1 MSQGWPM
8 RPVSLPNAPQPELP
22 IRKNPTASR
31 AAGTV
36 SFQDELKKQL
46 QTQTQQP
53 VTFSAHALE
62 RLRVRN
68 IRLTQE
74 DMTRLG
80 SAIDRVAA
88 KGGRESL
95 VVYQD
100 TAYLI
105 NIKNR
110 TVITAVDKA
119 HMNDHV
125 FTKIDSAVFA

>member
-8 RPVSLPNAPQPELP
+8 RPVSLPNAPQAELP
-22 IRKNPTASR
+22 IRKNPSANR
-31 AAGTV
+31 AVGTV

-46 QTQTQQP
+46 QAQSQQP
-53 VTFSAHALE
+53 VTFSAHALD
-62 RLRVRN
+62 RLRNRN
-68 IRLTQE
+68 IRLSQE

-95 VVYQD
+95 VVYKN

-105 NIKNR
+105 NIRNR
-110 TVITAVDKA
+110 TVITAVDQA

-125 FTKIDSAVFA
+125 FTNIDSAVFA